1 MENEKIIK
9 SWIISA
15 MDVKLS
21 EGDLKDVVTLVHWR
35 RNAIEGEYSAE
46 VYGTCPVGDPTPEQF
61 VSYEDLTKE
70 EVEAWL
76 EASLDVEAIDA
87 GLDAQIELKKNPIDA
102 TLPPPFN
109 N

>member
-1 MENEKIIK
+1 MEYN
-9 SWIISA
+9 WIVSA

-21 EGDLKDVVTLVHWR
+21 EGEMKDVVYNIHWR
-35 RNAIEGEYSAE
+35 RNATEGEYSAE
-46 VYGTCPVGDPTPEQF
+46 VYGTCPVGEPTPEQF

-70 EVEAWL
+70 EVESWL
-76 EASLDVEAIDA
+76 EANLDVESIDA
-87 GLDAQIELKKNPIDA
+87 GLASQIESQKNPVDA

>member
-1 MENEKIIK
+1 MTKT
-9 SWIISA
+9 WIISA
-15 MDVKLS
+15 MEVKLS
-21 EGDLKDVVTLVHWR
+21 EGEMKDVVTLVHWR
-35 RNAIEGEYSAE
+35 RNAIDGEFSAE
-46 VYGTCPVGDPTPEQF
+46 VYGTCPVGEPTPEQF

-76 EASLDVEAIDA
+76 EANLDVEAIDA
-87 GLDAQIELKKNPIDA
+87 GLASQIESQKNPVDA